1 MTRRCCGCGC
11 GCNRACGGPRTRSS
25 GQYDPMRRARLPHDS
40 GGNPEQRGARAGSQK
55 SPRWSAER
63 RAFLPT
69 VGKTHGAQ
77 IKRAPPCRSW
87 HGVTGGTQPP
97 GRLRRS
103 VAPHRVANKEEEK
116 EGRNG
121 NDQKIKSSVGWAI
134 RGVYAPSSTELWAH
148 AEQSTTFGYARSRAP
163 CPRRRLYR

>member
-1 MTRRCCGCGC
+1 
-11 GCNRACGGPRTRSS
+11 
-25 GQYDPMRRARLPHDS
+25 MRRMRSPHET

-63 RAFLPT
+63 RAFPY
-69 VGKTHGAQ
+69 GGNAWRP

-103 VAPHRVANKEEEK
+103 VTPHYFGWQKKKKEEGRKGEK
-116 EGRNG
+116 M
-121 NDQKIKSSVGWAI
+121 KSNETS
-134 RGVYAPSSTELWAH
+134 
-148 AEQSTTFGYARSRAP
+148 
-163 CPRRRLYR
+163 